1 MAGHFEAT
9 VEIGRPVEEVFAF
22 LADGTNDPKFSPRV
36 LEITKAPDGPTEVGT
51 VFRSTVKDAGMT
63 TKREIRISEF
73 VPPSSLRWTETSKNI
88 VVSKE
93 GGYDLEP
100 TPEGNT
106 RLRIF
111 NSLEGHGIGKLI
123 VGLALSA
130 ARKDADAFGQR
141 IKAAVEAS

>member
-22 LADGTNDPKFSPRV
+22 LADGKNDPKFSPRV

-73 VPPSSLRWTETSKNI
+73 VPPSTLRWTETSKNI